1 MRRKYPRSVM
11 VGGKK
16 FSIVVAPLNDDDWG
30 QMDLDELTITL
41 SPKCLN
47 KASNLRETLRHEI
60 MHAALSIAGVSYSV
74 KYNEET
80 IVRALENIFFP
91 AWDKIHK
98 KLHENEV

>member
-1 MRRKYPRSVM
+1 M

-16 FSIVVAPLNDDDWG
+16 FSIVVAPLDDDYWG
-30 QMDLDELTITL
+30 QMDFDELTITL

-80 IVRALENIFFP
+80 IVCALENIFFP